1 MQLISVSKIWDA
13 AEHNAF
19 TDLVRF
25 NGDLYTIF
33 REGEAHV
40 CANGSLRLLRSVD
53 EGDSW
58 QSVHQF
64 SVDERDLRDGK
75 LLEFQGQLL
84 AFGAGPIREPE
95 PQPLKSFVWH
105 SDDGE
110 TWSAA
115 KHIAA
120 EGEWLWRVSQYQ
132 QSLYGVAYHPHPDT
146 VYVALY
152 QSDNGM
158 DYHKVI
164 SHLNQQGYVNES
176 GLSFVQGVDS
186 PATAYCLLRRDPVWS
201 NEQDALLGVS
211 TAPFTDWQWQTLD
224 KRIGGP
230 VSFVHDAKL
239 YAVVR
244 LYDGEVRTSVVH
256 IDTQAHQI
264 NELLT
269 LPSGG
274 DTSYA
279 GVVLQGSELLI
290 SYYSSHE
297 GQSAIYFA
305 RVALAN

>member
-1 MQLISVSKIWDA
+1 
-13 AEHNAF
+13 
-19 TDLVRF
+19 
-25 NGDLYTIF
+25 
-33 REGEAHV
+33 
-40 CANGSLRLLRSVD
+40 
-53 EGDSW
+53 
-58 QSVHQF
+58 
-64 SVDERDLRDGK
+64 
-75 LLEFQGQLL
+75 
-84 AFGAGPIREPE
+84 
-95 PQPLKSFVWH
+95 
-105 SDDGE
+105 
-110 TWSAA
+110 
-115 KHIAA
+115 
-120 EGEWLWRVSQYQ
+120 
-132 QSLYGVAYHPHPDT
+132 
-146 VYVALY
+146 
-152 QSDNGM
+152 M

-176 GLSFVQGVDS
+176 GLSFVQGADS

-305 RVALAN
+305 RVAL